1 MYRLRDRALGSGKS
15 GSESPALDLD
25 RSLSPDLSF
34 FTCKMGIIPFAL
46 MVICV
51 CVLSRFNHVQF
62 FATPWTVACQ
72 APLSMGF
79 SRQEYWSGLPCPS
92 PGDLPHPRIEPSSLK
107 SLLLAG
113 RFFITGLRQQIIRL
127 QCGRPG
133 FNSWVEKIP
142 WRREKLLTLV
152 F

>member
-34 FTCKMGIIPFAL
+34 LTCKVGIIPSTL
-46 MVICV
+46 MVICM
-51 CVLSRFNHVQF
+51 CVLSRFNNVQF

-72 APLSMGF
+72 TPLSMGF
-79 SRQEYWSGLPCPS
+79 SRQKYWSGLPCPS

-107 SLLLAG
+107 SPLLAG
-113 RFFITGLRQQIIRL
+113 RFFITGLRRQIICLR
-127 QCGRPG
+127 CGRPG
-133 FNSWVEKIP
+133 FDSWVEKIP
-142 WRREKLLTLV
+142 WRKEKLLTAV

>member
-46 MVICV
+46 MVICM

-79 SRQEYWSGLPCPS
+79 SRQEYWSGLPRPP
-92 PGDLPHPRIEPSSLK
+92 PGELRNPRSL
-107 SLLLAG
+107 SFMFPALAG
-113 RFFITGLRQQIIRL
+113 KCFLFCFVLFFL
-127 QCGRPG
+127 
-133 FNSWVEKIP
+133 NH
-142 WRREKLLTLV
+142 
-152 F
+152 

>member
-46 MVICV
+46 MVICM

-62 FATPWTVACQ
+62 FAPPWTVACQ
-72 APLSMGF
+72 ASSSMGF
-79 SRQEYWSGLPCPS
+79 SGQEYWGRLSFPS
-92 PGDLPHPRIEPSSLK
+92 LEDLPDPGIKPGSC
-107 SLLLAG
+107 A
-113 RFFITGLRQQIIRL
+113 L
-127 QCGRPG
+127 QAD
-133 FNSWVEKIP
+133 STI
-142 WRREKLLTLV
+142 
-152 F
+152 